1 MKAATQCTFM
11 VPSDFLPGDKT
22 GLFQNV
28 NSPMESATISYNC
41 YNNGMDKVL
50 TNREKKELEASGQ
63 KSVLDSSRSLT
74 KEIYEEQISAAYAS
88 EYGEGVGF
96 EVNSFDKI
104 TIDGFP
110 GYKIVSTF
118 KPSDCEV
125 VHQTVYMVLSRYR
138 VFTVTY
144 QRAEDDDFEEEF
156 EKSAETIR
164 IR

>member
-1 MKAATQCTFM
+1 
-11 VPSDFLPGDKT
+11 
-22 GLFQNV
+22 
-28 NSPMESATISYNC
+28 MESATISYNC

-63 KSVLDSSRSLT
+63 KSVLDASRNLT
-74 KEIYEEQISAAYAS
+74 KEIYQEQLAAAYAS

-96 EVNSFDKI
+96 EVSSFDKI

-118 KPSDCEV
+118 KPTGSEV
-125 VHQTVYMVLSRYR
+125 IHQTVYMILSRYR

-144 QRAEDDDFEEEF
+144 QRAEDDDFEEVF
-156 EKSAETIR
+156 EKSAESIHVR
-164 IR
+164 